1 MTSLAKN
8 DIIRILHNLKQLFN
22 ENKEFLVELDGRMGD
37 SDLGLTMSKAF
48 TAAHDELMH
57 TEETDIGKIL
67 MKAGMVMAKAAPS
80 TMGTL
85 IGTGFMRGGKAVA
98 GKSEISTADLA
109 DFFQAFVAGIMER
122 GKAKPGEK
130 TIIDSLKPAA
140 DTLAQSRAQDIQT
153 AVQEAIVSAQ
163 KGLESTKDMIAQHG
177 RIAYYKEQSKGQED
191 PGATA
196 GVILMKGF
204 AL

>member
-1 MTSLAKN
+1 MNALTR
-8 DIIRILHNLKQLFN
+8 DDVIGILKNLKQLFN
-22 ENKEFLVELDGRMGD
+22 DNKDYLVELDGKMGD
-37 SDLGLTMSKAF
+37 GDLGLTMSKAF
-48 TAAHDELMH
+48 TAAYDELMG

-67 MKAGMVMAKAAPS
+67 MKAGMLMAKAAPS

-85 IGTGFMRGGKAVA
+85 MATGFMRGGKAIS
-98 GKSEISTADLA
+98 GKIRISTADLA

-140 DTLAQSRAQDIQT
+140 DTLSQLRKEDAA
-153 AVQEAIVSAQ
+153 EALQ
-163 KGLESTKDMIAQHG
+163 KALLAAESGLESTKSMVAQHG
-177 RIAYYKEQSKGQED
+177 RIAYYKEKSMGEKD

-204 AL
+204 IP